1 MVKGL
6 YVTRKKAQKGQVKVR
21 FEVIPFKFVTGK
33 YCLKYTWGANSLP
46 PLPHP
51 RCKTLKRSKELL
63 CWLGG
68 SNDGFSDAT
77 EEQDLWAKRR
87 ALPRPCTVS
96 ADRRSIWDL
105 YQHWVTT
112 GKTEDVEV
120 KASSVFIDRDHCKKL
135 RKKISHVPHWKGY
148 FRRYT
153 STSPGY
159 WDSSCFAYVFILSAL
174 THSTIFIRGMS
185 ILLFSFIFLYWQE
198 KSTLLK

>member
-6 YVTRKKAQKGQVKVR
+6 YVTRKKAQKGQVKMR

-33 YCLKYTWGANSLP
+33 YCLKYTWRANSLP
-46 PLPHP
+46 PLPHL

-105 YQHWVTT
+105 YRHWVTA
-112 GKTEDVEV
+112 GKTEDIEV
-120 KASSVFIDRDHCKKL
+120 KANSVFIYFIVRSCANRSIMYLIERAILGDILPEFQDIEIH
-135 RKKISHVPHWKGY
+135 HVLHM
-148 FRRYT
+148 F
-153 STSPGY
+153 
-159 WDSSCFAYVFILSAL
+159 SSWV
-174 THSTIFIRGMS
+174 H
-185 ILLFSFIFLYWQE
+185 
-198 KSTLLK
+198 

>member
-6 YVTRKKAQKGQVKVR
+6 YVTRKRPKKGKLKWDLKLFLLSSWRGNTVKSTPDAR
-21 FEVIPFKFVTGK
+21 IPF
-33 YCLKYTWGANSLP
+33 LLS
-46 PLPHP
+46 PHP

-120 KASSVFIDRDHCKKL
+120 KASSVFIDRDHCKEL
-135 RKKISHVPHWKGY
+135 RKQINHVPHWKGY

-153 STSPGY
+153 STIPGY
-159 WDSSCFAYVFILSAL
+159 WDWSCFAYVFILSAL
-174 THSTIFIRGMS
+174 THFTIFIRGLS

-198 KSTLLK
+198 KSTVLK